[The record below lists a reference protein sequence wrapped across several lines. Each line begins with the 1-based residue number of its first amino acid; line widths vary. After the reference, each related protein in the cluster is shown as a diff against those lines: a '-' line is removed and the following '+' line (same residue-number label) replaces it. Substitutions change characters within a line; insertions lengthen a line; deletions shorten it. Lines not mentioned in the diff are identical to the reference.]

1 MKTENKEIF
10 AGVLLVLLLAVCVMC
25 LHARSALEKKETA
38 FVLYAP
44 FHQTDGLMNGAD
56 VRVAGLKVGRVVEQ
70 SLNENYQVIVKM
82 EIIEP
87 LEISIDSSVS
97 IETDGLMGAKYL
109 EIVPGA
115 DEEMCSSGYELEYTQ
130 DALILTD
137 LMEKVNAYMV
147 AKKEK
152 EKQSETANVTENT
165 EQNESEIT
173 E

>member
-10 AGVLLVLLLAVCVMC
+10 AGVLLVLLLVVCVMC
-25 LHARSALEKKETA
+25 LHARSALDKKETA

-56 VRVAGLKVGRVVEQ
+56 VRIAGLKVGRVVEQ

-82 EIIEP
+82 EFLEP
-87 LEISIDSSVS
+87 IEISIDSSVS

-115 DEEMCSSGYELEYTQ
+115 EDEVCASGYELEYTQ

-152 EKQSETANVTENT
+152 EKLAETENT